1 MDTAIPDRSGS
12 SEFRVAVQLCAR
24 SVPVL
29 LPGGLLPQIVSEPSI
44 SPLPGCADWF
54 LGVLARRGEVVPVF
68 DVAAQWGDPLLPAS
82 ARYVVLIESSK
93 SSFAILSATLPDV
106 LQVAATPPA
115 PAGTPL
121 SCPERYVSQWCAVGE
136 RMLPVFDLLSWLA
149 DAAPGVLR
157 R

>member
-68 DVAAQWGDPLLPAS
+68 DVAAQWGD
-82 ARYVVLIESSK
+82 K
-93 SSFAILSATLPDV
+93 
-106 LQVAATPPA
+106 QKNKK
-115 PAGTPL
+115 
-121 SCPERYVSQWCAVGE
+121 
-136 RMLPVFDLLSWLA
+136 
-149 DAAPGVLR
+149 R
-157 R
+157 REK

>member
-1 MDTAIPDRSGS
+1 MDTATPDRSGNG
-12 SEFRVAVQLCAR
+12 EFRVAVQLRAR
-24 SVPVL
+24 SMPVL
-29 LPGGLLPQIVSEPSI
+29 LPGGLLPQIVSDPSI

-68 DVAAQWGDPLLPAS
+68 DVAAQWGDPLLPTS
-82 ARYVVLIESSK
+82 RRYVVLIESPR

-106 LQVAATPPA
+106 VAVATMPPT
-115 PAGTPL
+115 PAEMTLP
-121 SCPERYVSQWCAVGE
+121 CPERYVAQWCSVGE
-136 RMLPVFDLLSWLA
+136 RTLPVFDLLSWLA